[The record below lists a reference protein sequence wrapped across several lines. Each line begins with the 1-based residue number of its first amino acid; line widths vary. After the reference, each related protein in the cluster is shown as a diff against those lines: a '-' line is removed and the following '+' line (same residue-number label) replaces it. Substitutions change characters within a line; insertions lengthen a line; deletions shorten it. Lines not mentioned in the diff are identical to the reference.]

1 MSKYLYNLNLPKIVL
16 EPLNGYLAQQGFLI
30 QVGSNNLKL
39 DVFEGEKDPVA
50 TIRTL
55 PYTFKFKTDSCKV
68 FRLVKDFVDTFQM
81 QNLMAGNEEK
91 ELRDMMRRDFSFR
104 SAVKQLEK
112 LWKEKEQNLDPKSF
126 TDAMLNG

>member
-1 MSKYLYNLNLPKIVL
+1 MPKYIYKLNLPKIVL
-16 EPLNGYLAQQGFLI
+16 DPLKSRLAQQGFLV